1 VGAQDV
7 LDQAEEGRMRAFQ
20 EALLRDL
27 QALELMLSSNLFE
40 TDVVRVGAEQ
50 EMFLVNRTHSPAQV
64 APQVLDRLHDPAFTT
79 EMGKFNLEANLEPR
93 RFEGTCLRAME
104 DDLTRLVRQ
113 ASTAAQ
119 ACGAEVLLTGI
130 LPSVR
135 PSDLV
140 IANLTDRVRYHELN
154 RTVMKMRG
162 GAYHVYIK
170 GVDELK
176 SVHDS
181 VMLETCCGSFQVH
194 LQMDPGRFAAQYNA
208 AQLGAAPLLAA
219 AVNAPLLLGKRLW
232 SETRIALFQHAVDE
246 RSHTDI
252 ARNHPSRVAF
262 GDRWVDKSVLEIYRE
277 QILRFRSIM
286 SREIVEDPVDLLAQG
301 KIPKLSALA
310 LHNGTVWRWN
320 RPCYGVT
327 EGRPHLRLEFRAFP
341 AGPTIVD
348 EVANASF
355 FLGLGSALP
364 EEYGDIAAK
373 MPFEEVK
380 DNFFAAARHGLKAQ
394 VAWVDGKNHPVS
406 ELIVD
411 ELLPLASQGLKKAGV
426 DAGDIDR
433 YLGVIRDRV
442 ISGQT
447 GSKWT
452 TAAASFLT
460 EHTTAERRDRRI
472 VEAMLARQN
481 LGEPVDRWPCLSTP
495 EREKR
500 DGLPQTAAEVMAT
513 DLFTVRPNDPVTLA
527 ASMMDWRHIRN
538 VPVED
543 ESGRL
548 VGLVSS
554 RDLLRLI
561 SKGGWGHSNAVPIPV
576 RVIMQPDPVSVAPET
591 SLRDALKL
599 MMEHAVD
606 CLPVTTEKQLL
617 GLVTSFDLLT
627 VLASLFEADQK
638 ADAGASG

>member
-1 VGAQDV
+1 
-7 LDQAEEGRMRAFQ
+7 MRAFQ

-50 EMFLVNRTHSPAQV
+50 EMFLVNRTHTPAQV
-64 APQVLDRLHDPAFTT
+64 APHVLDRLDHPAFTT

-93 RFEGTCLRAME
+93 RFEGQCLQAME
-104 DDLTRLVRQ
+104 DELTRLVRQ
-113 ASTAAQ
+113 AATAAQ

-135 PSDLV
+135 PSDLA
-140 IANLTDRVRYHELN
+140 IANLTDRPRYHELN
-154 RTVMKMRG
+154 RTVMNMRG

-194 LQMDPGRFAAQYNA
+194 LQMDPSRFAEQYNA
-208 AQLGAAPLLAA
+208 AQLAAAPLLAA
-219 AVNAPLLLGKRLW
+219 AVNSPLLLGKRLW

-246 RSHTDI
+246 RSHADI

-286 SREIVEDPVDLLAQG
+286 SREMVEDPIDLLAQG
-301 KIPKLSALA
+301 KIPKLGALA

-327 EGRPHLRLEFRAFP
+327 EGRPHLRMEFRAFP

-348 EVANASF
+348 EVANAAF
-355 FLGLGSALP
+355 FLGLVTALP
-364 EEYGDIAAK
+364 QEYGNVAGK
-373 MPFEEVK
+373 MPFDEVK

-394 VAWVDGKNHPVS
+394 VAWIDGENHPVS
-406 ELIVD
+406 KLIV
-411 ELLPLASQGLKKAGV
+411 EQLLPLATAGLETAGV
-426 DAGDIDR
+426 DGGDIER

-442 ISGQT
+442 LSGQT

-452 TAAASFLT
+452 VAAAAFLS

-472 VEAMLARQN
+472 VEAMLSRQN
-481 LGEPVDRWPCLSTP
+481 LGEPVHRWPCLSTL
-495 EREKR
+495 EREAR
-500 DGLPQTAAEVMAT
+500 EGFPQTAAEVMAT
-513 DLFTVRPNDPVTLA
+513 DLFTVRANDPVTLA

-561 SKGGWGHSNAVPIPV
+561 SKGGWGHPNGAPIPV
-576 RVIMQPDPVSVAPET
+576 RVIMQPDPVSIAPET
-591 SLRDALKL
+591 SLREALKL

-606 CLPVTTEKQLL
+606 CLPVTKEKQLV

-627 VLASLFEADQK
+627 VLASLFTGDQK
-638 ADAGASG
+638 ADAGSSSS